1 MQFEHM
7 ASYRFKGELLLSK
20 VGRNELCP
28 CGSGKKYKKCC
39 LGKESS
45 AVESILRLV
54 TTEEAV
60 AHEAVAVQPSALQ
73 ETTEAAARTESK
85 LTLTKLKKMVTHE
98 LKWEHPAHEQL
109 ALQLMESMRNDY
121 ERELIFEALMLWNG
135 YSRQT
140 KPSVK
145 KVGSFCAAIEYLLSE
160 EYGFNLSQSDLAAK
174 YEVTTATI
182 SRKVK
187 ELMNYI
193 EEYGMGGENDEFLVL
208 NGPGSAQEKAQLLL
222 SKAMESTSSKRRIQL
237 AETALEIY
245 PDSSDAYLVLAEE
258 SENEHEARGFLKAGI
273 AAGQRELGE
282 LFFAENK
289 GHFWGLHETR
299 PYIRICKSY
308 AESCWFGGNAE
319 EAAQTLEH
327 ILELNPD
334 DNTGARYLLAAVY
347 LYSNQ
352 LNEAERVIKK
362 FGKDDA
368 AAAFAYDRIVLEYKK
383 NGITSQL
390 KMLYRVA
397 RNVNKHVPDYL
408 LGVKRLPHN
417 LPDFVGMGDSNEA
430 IEYVIMHS
438 RLWASVPDLLKWMLK
453 Q

>member
-1 MQFEHM
+1 M
-7 ASYRFKGELLLSK
+7 SK

-28 CGSGKKYKKCC
+28 CGSGKKYKRCC
-39 LGKESS
+39 LDKESS

-54 TTEEAV
+54 TRE
-60 AHEAVAVQPSALQ
+60 
-73 ETTEAAARTESK
+73 EAAAQDADTTTPVMEESVQETAIQPENK
-85 LTLTKLKKMVTHE
+85 LTLTKLKKMVTRE
-98 LKWEHPAHEQL
+98 LNWEHPAHEQL
-109 ALQLMESMRNDY
+109 ALQLIESMRNQY
-121 ERELIFEALMLWNG
+121 ERELIFEALVLWNG

-140 KPSVK
+140 KPAVK
-145 KVGSFCAAIEYLLSE
+145 KTGSFCAAIEYLLSE
-160 EYGFNLSQSDLAAK
+160 EYGFNISQADLAVK

-182 SRKVK
+182 SRKIK
-187 ELMNYI
+187 EMLNYI
-193 EEYGMGGENDEFLVL
+193 EEYGMGGEADELLAL
-208 NGPGSAQEKAQLLL
+208 NGPGTPKDKAQALLY
-222 SKAMESTSSKRRIQL
+222 KAMEATSSKRRIQL
-237 AETALEIY
+237 AQTALEMY
-245 PDSSDAYLVLAEE
+245 PDSSDAYLILAEE
-258 SENEHEARGFLKAGI
+258 SENEHEARAHLKAGI
-273 AAGQRELGE
+273 AAGERELGE
-282 LFFAENK
+282 LFFEKNK
-289 GHFWGLHETR
+289 GYFWGLHETR

-308 AESCWFGGNAE
+308 AESCWFGGNAK
-319 EAAQTLEH
+319 EAAQILEH
-327 ILELNPD
+327 ILELNTE

-352 LNEAERVIKK
+352 LKQAEQVLEKY
-362 FGKDDA
+362 GKDDA
-368 AAAFAYDRIVLEYKK
+368 AAAFAYDRIILEYKK

-397 RNVNKHVPDYL
+397 RGVNKHVPDYL

>member
-1 MQFEHM
+1 M
-7 ASYRFKGELLLSK
+7 SK

-28 CGSGKKYKKCC
+28 CGSGKKYKRCC
-39 LGKESS
+39 LDKEKS
-45 AVESILRLV
+45 AVESILRMV
-54 TTEEAV
+54 TTEEASGHV
-60 AHEAVAVQPSALQ
+60 AADIQQEIEQPVQ
-73 ETTEAAARTESK
+73 AAATRPESK
-85 LTLTKLKKMVTHE
+85 LTLTKLKKMVARE

-109 ALQLMESMRNDY
+109 ALELIESMRNQY
-121 ERELIFEALMLWNG
+121 ERELIFEALVLWNG

-140 KPSVK
+140 KPAVK
-145 KVGSFCAAIEYLLSE
+145 KTGSFCAAIEYLLSE
-160 EYGFNLSQSDLAAK
+160 EYGFNISQVELAGK
-174 YEVTTATI
+174 YQVTTATI

-187 ELMNYI
+187 EMLNYV
-193 EEYGMGGENDEFLVL
+193 EEYGMDGEADELLAL
-208 NGPGSAQEKAQLLL
+208 NGPGTPKDKAQALLY
-222 SKAMESTSSKRRIQL
+222 KAMEATSSRRRIQL
-237 AETALEIY
+237 AQAALEMY
-245 PDSSDAYLVLAEE
+245 PGSSDAYLILAEE
-258 SENEHEARGFLKAGI
+258 SENEQDARAYLKAGI
-273 AAGQRELGE
+273 AAGEHELGE
-282 LFFAENK
+282 LFFAQNK

-327 ILELNPD
+327 ILELNTD

-352 LNEAERVIKK
+352 LDRAEEVLEKY
-362 FGKDDA
+362 GKDDA
-368 AAAFAYDRIVLEYKK
+368 AAAFAYDRIILEYKK

-397 RNVNKHVPDYL
+397 RGVNKHVPDYL

-417 LPDFVGMGDSNEA
+417 LPDFVGMDDSNEA
-430 IEYVIMHS
+430 VEYVIMHS

>member
-1 MQFEHM
+1 M
-7 ASYRFKGELLLSK
+7 SK
-20 VGRNELCP
+20 VGRNDLCP

-39 LGKESS
+39 LDKETS

-54 TTEEAV
+54 TAE
-60 AHEAVAVQPSALQ
+60 
-73 ETTEAAARTESK
+73 EAAAREAAAVAAQAAASPEAGVRPEGK
-85 LTLTKLKKMVTHE
+85 LTLTKLKKMVTRE

-109 ALQLMESMRNDY
+109 AMQLIENMRSQY
-121 ERELIFEALMLWNG
+121 ERELIFEALVLWNG
-135 YSRQT
+135 FSGQT
-140 KPSVK
+140 RPAVK
-145 KVGSFCAAIEYLLSE
+145 KAGSFCAAIEYILSE
-160 EYGFNLSQSDLAAK
+160 EYGFNLSQAELADK
-174 YEVTTATI
+174 YEVTAATI

-187 ELMNYI
+187 EMLNYI
-193 EEYGMGGENDEFLVL
+193 EEYGREGDSDELSVL
-208 NGPGSAQEKAQLLL
+208 NGAGTAREKAQQLLH
-222 SKAMESTSSKRRIQL
+222 KAMESTSGKRRVQL
-237 AETALEIY
+237 AEAALEIY

-258 SENEHEARGFLKAGI
+258 SENEQEARVFLKAGI
-273 AAGQRELGE
+273 AAGERELGE
-282 LFFAENK
+282 AFFAKNK
-289 GHFWGLHETR
+289 GYFWGLAETR

-308 AESCWFGGNAE
+308 AESCWFGGKAE
-319 EAAQTLEH
+319 EAAEMLEH
-327 ILELNPD
+327 ILELNPE

-352 LNEAERVIKK
+352 LKETEAFLKK
-362 FGKDDA
+362 YGEDDT

-397 RNVNKHVPDYL
+397 RGVNKHVPDYL

-430 IEYVIMHS
+430 VEYVIMHS
-438 RLWASVPDLLKWMLK
+438 RLWASLPDLLKWMLK